1 LWLAGTAAALVLYVL
16 TLAPGP
22 VWQDAGDYQR
32 AAAQLELSRPGD
44 AVRVHPWFI
53 VTAHALGMPG
63 LCSPAYAANLASA
76 MGAAL
81 AVGNILLLIRLVT
94 GRTWPAVI
102 GAAAF
107 GLGHTIWSFAV
118 IAQTY
123 GWVAALLST
132 ELLCVWA
139 FLSTRQA
146 RWLLALAVVDG
157 VAISNHLM
165 ASLGMAVLAVWVIWE
180 CLRRRAPWWVLPA
193 GAACWVVGG
202 ALYWYVFVQEW
213 QRTGSLAA
221 AIHSATV
228 GGWGSEVFNFSALP
242 AMAGRTVLYVGLNYP
257 TPLILGIF
265 LGGAVLVARRDTF
278 SRLLVILAALYF
290 FWAARYRVVD
300 PSGFFVPFYVVAGV
314 MIGVAVDRWLRPA
327 AGASPSWRL
336 GLALAAA
343 LMPVGVYAV
352 LPCLARPVL
361 EQAGVNLFPRALP
374 YRDSYAYFLRPWK
387 QGNDGA
393 QRFAEETLDAL
404 PPGAILVTDGTPGA
418 PLAYVQEVEGRGRH
432 VILLGAGPRLSA
444 EARRLVEERKQRLTQ
459 GLEDE
464 PGIFVVSNLPDYV
477 PPWVREHAILVPFG
491 SIWKAEPRGKE
502 ADP

>member
-1 LWLAGTAAALVLYVL
+1 MSGPLTDSDIARALRALDHAMPVVRPESVIAAA
-16 TLAPGP
+16 
-22 VWQDAGDYQR
+22 R
-32 AAAQLELSRPGD
+32 AR
-44 AVRVHPWFI
+44 
-53 VTAHALGMPG
+53 
-63 LCSPAYAANLASA
+63 
-76 MGAAL
+76 
-81 AVGNILLLIRLVT
+81 
-94 GRTWPAVI
+94 
-102 GAAAF
+102 
-107 GLGHTIWSFAV
+107 
-118 IAQTY
+118 
-123 GWVAALLST
+123 
-132 ELLCVWA
+132 
-139 FLSTRQA
+139 
-146 RWLLALAVVDG
+146 
-157 VAISNHLM
+157 
-165 ASLGMAVLAVWVIWE
+165 
-180 CLRRRAPWWVLPA
+180 A
-193 GAACWVVGG
+193 GAAPSARRRIW
-202 ALYWYVFVQEW
+202 L
-213 QRTGSLAA
+213 SAA
-221 AIHSATV
+221 AP
-228 GGWGSEVFNFSALP
+228 G
-242 AMAGRTVLYVGLNYP
+242 VL
-257 TPLILGIF
+257 
-265 LGGAVLVARRDTF
+265 
-278 SRLLVILAALYF
+278 S
-290 FWAARYRVVD
+290 
-300 PSGFFVPFYVVAGV
+300 
-314 MIGVAVDRWLRPA
+314 
-327 AGASPSWRL
+327 AGAF
-336 GLALAAA
+336 ALAAA